1 MIKISIFLVAVAMP
15 FTYRAPKSNSIHTA
29 CVNMLGHGFNLLK
42 TYHIKPALR
51 GTEFS
56 YVFAKG
62 AQYKI
67 AACDHAGNPMV
78 ITILDSNRNKV
89 ASNKVDG
96 SIIPV
101 ILFPCQN
108 GGIYYIVFSNEE
120 GEEGCGSGAIGFKV
134 ENTR

>member
-1 MIKISIFLVAVAMP
+1 MIKISIFLVAVSMP
-15 FTYRAPKSNSIHTA
+15 FTYRAPESNSIHTA
-29 CVNMLGHGFNLLK
+29 CVSMLGHGFNLLK

-51 GTEFS
+51 GSEFS
-56 YVFAKG
+56 YVFTRG

-108 GGIYYIVFSNEE
+108 GGIYYIVFSTKE
-120 GEEGCGSGAIGFKV
+120 GEVGCGSGAIGFKV
-134 ENTR
+134 DNAR